1 MRNRLPKQKYEL
13 IRLARKV
20 VHGEM
25 DHLDS
30 GSVENLKSALNEVRF
45 HPAGRRALDRLSRLQ
60 HNLTP
65 SCS

>member
-20 VHGEM
+20 VDGEM

-30 GSVENLKSALNEVRF
+30 GSMENLKSALVEVRF
-45 HPAGRRALDRLSRLQ
+45 HPAARRALARLARLQ
-60 HNLTP
+60 YGLVP
-65 SCS
+65 C